1 MVLKISYKLL
11 LVPIRITTY
20 VQHLK
25 YKLGTQLKTN
35 YLCIIEYKKYMSENI
50 KVPVTMY
57 AEMTPNPA
65 TMKFV
70 ANKHLL
76 INGENLV
83 FESLEQAKG
92 YSPLAEALFQ
102 FPFVEAVF
110 MTGNFITVTK
120 TDNVDWDFIVMELRE
135 FIREW
140 IFNGKEILIMMP
152 PEKEAVQ
159 NIKTDEKIERKPF
172 TPSQYDEQIVDLLN
186 EYVRPAVEN
195 DGGAIDYIGFDNGVV
210 TVELKGSCAG
220 CPSST
225 QTLKGGIEGLL
236 TQNMKGIVT
245 EVVALS

>member
-1 MVLKISYKLL
+1 
-11 LVPIRITTY
+11 
-20 VQHLK
+20 
-25 YKLGTQLKTN
+25 
-35 YLCIIEYKKYMSENI
+35 MSENI

-83 FESLEQAKG
+83 FESLEEAKG

-110 MTGNFITVTK
+110 MTGNFVTVTK

-152 PEKEAVQ
+152 PVKEAVQ
-159 NIKTDEKIERKPF
+159 NIKTEEKIERKPF
-172 TPSQYDEQIVDLLN
+172 TPSQHDEQIVELLN

-210 TVELKGSCAG
+210 TVELKGSCSG

-236 TQNMKGIVT
+236 KQNMPEIVT

>member
-1 MVLKISYKLL
+1 
-11 LVPIRITTY
+11 
-20 VQHLK
+20 
-25 YKLGTQLKTN
+25 
-35 YLCIIEYKKYMSENI
+35 MSENI

-83 FESLEQAKG
+83 FESLEDAKG

-110 MTGNFITVTK
+110 MTGNFVTVTK

-152 PEKEAVQ
+152 PVKEAVQ
-159 NIKTDEKIERKPF
+159 NIKTEEKIERKPF
-172 TPSQYDEQIVDLLN
+172 TPSEHDEQIVELLN

-195 DGGAIDYIGFDNGVV
+195 DGGAIDYIGFNNGVV
-210 TVELKGSCAG
+210 TVELKGSCSG

-236 TQNMKGIVT
+236 KQNMPDIVT

>member
-1 MVLKISYKLL
+1 
-11 LVPIRITTY
+11 
-20 VQHLK
+20 
-25 YKLGTQLKTN
+25 
-35 YLCIIEYKKYMSENI
+35 MSENI
-50 KVPVTMY
+50 KVPVTIY

-65 TMKFV
+65 TMKFIST
-70 ANKHLL
+70 KHLL
-76 INGENLV
+76 INGENLM
-83 FESLEQAKG
+83 FESMEDAKG

-102 FPFVEAVF
+102 FPFVNAVF
-110 MTGNFITVTK
+110 ISGNFITVTK

-140 IFNGKEILIMMP
+140 IFNGKQILLMMP
-152 PEKEAVQ
+152 PSKDSPDYEDKKDEAGVV
-159 NIKTDEKIERKPF
+159 IERQTFAK
-172 TPSQYDEQIVDLLN
+172 SEYDQQIIDLLD

-195 DGGAIDYIGFDNGVV
+195 DGGAIDYIGFENGVV

-236 TQNMKGIVT
+236 TENMKGIVT

>member
-1 MVLKISYKLL
+1 
-11 LVPIRITTY
+11 
-20 VQHLK
+20 
-25 YKLGTQLKTN
+25 
-35 YLCIIEYKKYMSENI
+35 MSENI
-50 KVPVTMY
+50 KVPVTIY

-70 ANKHLL
+70 SNKHLL
-76 INGENLV
+76 INGENLM
-83 FESLEQAKG
+83 FENMSEARG
-92 YSPLAEALFQ
+92 YSPLATALFK
-102 FPFVEAVF
+102 FPFVSAVF

-120 TDNVDWDFIVMELRE
+120 IDTIDWDFIVMELRE

-152 PEKEAVQ
+152 PSKDMPGYEDKKNEQ
-159 NIKTDEKIERKPF
+159 GETIERKTF
-172 TPSQYDEQIVDLLN
+172 VASEHDEQIVDLLN

-195 DGGAIDYIGFDNGVV
+195 DGGAIDYIGFENGVV

>member
-1 MVLKISYKLL
+1 
-11 LVPIRITTY
+11 
-20 VQHLK
+20 
-25 YKLGTQLKTN
+25 
-35 YLCIIEYKKYMSENI
+35 MSENI
-50 KVPVTMY
+50 KVPVTIY

-70 ANKHLL
+70 SNKHLL
-76 INGENLV
+76 INGENLM
-83 FESLEQAKG
+83 FESMSEAKG

-102 FPFVEAVF
+102 FPFVNAVF

-152 PEKEAVQ
+152 PSKDMPGYEDKKDKKGE
-159 NIKTDEKIERKPF
+159 TIERKTF
-172 TPSQYDEQIVDLLN
+172 VASEYDEQIVDLLN

-195 DGGAIDYIGFDNGVV
+195 DGGAIDYIGFENGVV